1 MNFIKALSIL
11 EAGYRE
17 SDPGEENCPIAWY
30 SEEQVGHHD
39 HSQCPTIMAMQW
51 MGRHS

>member
-1 MNFIKALSIL
+1 MDFIEALGIV
-11 EAGYRE
+11 EQRFRD
-17 SDPGEENCPIAWY
+17 SDPGEEACPIAWY

-39 HSQCPTIMAMQW
+39 HNQCAFIMAMQW